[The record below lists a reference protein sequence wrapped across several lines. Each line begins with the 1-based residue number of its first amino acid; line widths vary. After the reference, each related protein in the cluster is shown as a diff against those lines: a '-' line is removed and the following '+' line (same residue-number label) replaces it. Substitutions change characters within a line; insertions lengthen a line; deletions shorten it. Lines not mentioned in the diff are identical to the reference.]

1 MKSRRSRDVRHRIRS
16 EVISHAVWLYYQFS
30 LSFCDVENL
39 LAQAG
44 MTVSYETV
52 RQGRSKFGTCC
63 GPEDDASV
71 ADGVLK
77 WLPDLREGTPVAPH
91 SFAASIVPEDELLV

>member
-1 MKSRRSRDVRHRIRS
+1 MKSRRSRDVRHRIPS

-39 LAQAG
+39 MAQAG

-52 RQGRSKFGTCC
+52 RQGRSKFGTCR

-71 ADGVLK
+71 ADDVLK
-77 WLPDLREGTPVAPH
+77 WLSDLRGRKGCRTPPLCGVDRARG
-91 SFAASIVPEDELLV
+91 